1 MREKFDVRRCV
12 VQPMDPAYKEK
23 FEQLTGPLSIGS
35 GDLMQLGPQVSS
47 TQGVLEKFVH
57 SPQSAIMLLHDDPNA
72 DVIKVTITDAQ
83 AGVRIRDMKLP
94 DDIQARS
101 PHPFPPSRPVRTC
114 VAPHVRPPPA
124 GAHCSARCDDNHAP
138 RLHQAAKNRRD
149 DDLRPTQLARV
160 RHGDEEKEGHLGVL
174 KGGVESTEY
183 LAIPTGC

>member
-101 PHPFPPSRPVRTC
+101 PHPFPPSHTLQHTCRPSC
-114 VAPHVRPPPA
+114 
-124 GAHCSARCDDNHAP
+124 
-138 RLHQAAKNRRD
+138 
-149 DDLRPTQLARV
+149 
-160 RHGDEEKEGHLGVL
+160 
-174 KGGVESTEY
+174 
-183 LAIPTGC
+183 